1 MEKFH
6 EPLNYECLRKRSF
19 IDLEDAR
26 RQIAEYIDY
35 YNIKRL
41 HSSLYYLTPEDF
53 LNGRI
58 DERLKARDEK
68 LYQARLNRME
78 AKNAA

>member
-1 MEKFH
+1 MF
-6 EPLNYECLRKRSF
+6 LRKSKIVQFQWVKERMS
-19 IDLEDAR
+19 DLSVL
-26 RQIAEYIDY
+26 Q
-35 YNIKRL
+35 RL

-58 DERLKARDEK
+58 DERLKLLGEK
-68 LYQARLNRME
+68 LYQARLNRIE